1 MSKLGR
7 DLTKTII
14 IDNVAENFQ
23 LQSSNGIHIKNFE
36 GDENDTELIDLTLDL
51 ITMPKL
57 KIDDVRRFL
66 PKIRHA
72 MILRN
77 QMCNS
82 EVSVNESNQEAEK
95 METAN
100 VFYTEPANE
109 LTEDK

>member
-7 DLTKTII
+7 DLTKTLI

-57 KIDDVRRFL
+57 KIDDVTRFL

-77 QMCNS
+77 QLCQS
-82 EVSVNESNQEAEK
+82 EISVNDTNRDVEK

-100 VFYTEPANE
+100 LCYTEPANE
-109 LTEDK
+109 LTEDN